1 MQPVPEQGA
10 RSLEKRC
17 GAAMARSGLKHGV
30 PRNLSEGHVKLSLLS
45 RELSID
51 RPIFASRTHLR
62 VTFSRFYFGAGD
74 STNARSLALEEGGQP
89 LPQARSTSLV
99 LLQKQ
104 ADPASSF
111 LPQ

>member
-1 MQPVPEQGA
+1 
-10 RSLEKRC
+10 
-17 GAAMARSGLKHGV
+17 MARSGLKHGV
-30 PRNLSEGHVKLSLLS
+30 PRKLSEGHVKLSLLS

-51 RPIFASRTHLR
+51 RPISLRALTSASL
-62 VTFSRFYFGAGD
+62 FPAFI
-74 STNARSLALEEGGQP
+74 LAQAIRPMPDRWPSKGGHP